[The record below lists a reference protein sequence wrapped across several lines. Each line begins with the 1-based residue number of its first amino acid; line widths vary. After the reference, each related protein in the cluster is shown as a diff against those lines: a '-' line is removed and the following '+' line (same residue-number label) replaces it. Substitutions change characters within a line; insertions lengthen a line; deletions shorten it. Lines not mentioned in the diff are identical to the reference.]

1 MQSISIMEAGLSSE
15 VFNHPGG
22 GVSHRSLLPGQVP
35 VNVHTE
41 LLLQLLDDE
50 VGVAQAF
57 AIQLNIW
64 NLSGFRVKLF
74 GVNILIFDS

>member
-1 MQSISIMEAGLSSE
+1 MEAGLSSE

-41 LLLQLLDDE
+41 LLLQLLDD
-50 VGVAQAF
+50 
-57 AIQLNIW
+57 
-64 NLSGFRVKLF
+64 
-74 GVNILIFDS
+74 

>member
-22 GVSHRSLLPGQVP
+22 RVSHRSLLPRQVP

-50 VGVAQAF
+50 VGVAQAL
-57 AIQLNIW
+57 AIQLNVW
-64 NLSGFRVKLF
+64 NLPCFRVKLF
-74 GVNILIFDS
+74 RVNILIFDS